1 MSKPIRSFIAAAPAA
16 QHCPELIRH
25 GPDPADLVPRW
36 QALGPRLAAALA
48 PRLAPVLGG
57 IRPRISLSSDEA
69 MPPLTATSR
78 IVRRHCST
86 PLTLTIDGLAVLRLI
101 DRAFGG
107 PGQVAPPYPA
117 SLPPSARMVGEL
129 IEAALTMALGEV
141 LGLESAALTVT
152 PGASELPPP
161 APGCDLVLAIDQ
173 PGTPAWTIKLSLPQA
188 GLVEW
193 LVPRRAR
200 PAGPRSADPAAPPFA
215 DLPLPLSARLV
226 DMRLP
231 LSAVAR
237 LTPGMVLPVAVA
249 RAVPV
254 EVGGVVIARGT
265 VGNQDDRIAIKL
277 THIA

>member
-1 MSKPIRSFIAAAPAA
+1 MAA
-16 QHCPELIRH
+16 QMQQGNTRKGNP
-25 GPDPADLVPRW
+25 W
-36 QALGPRLAAALA
+36 RLAVWGTAAGLLLLPAIAMQLGVEGVLWTASDFVVMGVLLGSCCLA
-48 PRLAPVLGG
+48 YEVATRMSGSTAYRLGFAVAIVLGFLLVW
-57 IRPRISLSSDEA
+57 IN
-69 MPPLTATSR
+69 
-78 IVRRHCST
+78 
-86 PLTLTIDGLAVLRLI
+86 LAVGI
-101 DRAFGG
+101 IGG
-107 PGQVAPPYPA
+107 EANPA
-117 SLPPSARMVGEL
+117 NLVFAGVLAVGLVGAL

-152 PGASELPPP
+152 PGASEPPPP

-277 THIA
+277 TQIA